1 MGRGEKKSMPS
12 FFDYTLSN
20 LYTAGQQPNTIHVS
34 DTGLSYMFRKQ
45 LFEKAISVFDF
56 NMPDN
61 WDKDYFR
68 YSLFMFGNV
77 VIFDSVVF
85 GVIPQFGT
93 LSGYNV
99 FYMPDEALVANP
111 LLPSINRLK
120 IGRDCEVIKL
130 RPDYSGIMDIVGYYA
145 DQMALITETFTCDIQ
160 NSKLSYIFM
169 AQNEAQAQAYKKMY
183 DNIYKGEPNVVIDKK
198 LMGPDGEPQWQEF
211 NQNLK
216 NTYIGDLLI
225 DALNAVEDRFCTLIG
240 IDNANTDKRER
251 LISSEVEANKA
262 ETKALSSLWLDTM
275 QNGIRKANEM
285 FSLDL
290 SVKLSQVGK
299 GVSSNGESVDIGNVP
314 GKPAS
319 V

>member
-1 MGRGEKKSMPS
+1 MPS

-77 VIFDSVVF
+77 TIFDSGVF
-85 GVIPQFGT
+85 GVIPQYGA

-169 AQNEAQAQAYKKMY
+169 ATNEAQAQAYKKMY
-183 DNIYKGEPNVVIDKK
+183 DSIYKGEPNVVIDKK
-198 LMGPDGEPQWQEF
+198 LLGPDGEPQWQSF
-211 NQNLK
+211 NQALK

-275 QNGIRKANEM
+275 QKGIRKANEM

-299 GVSSNGESVDIGNVP
+299 GITADGKGVNIGDVQ

>member
-1 MGRGEKKSMPS
+1 MPS

-56 NMPDN
+56 SMPDN

-77 VIFDSVVF
+77 TIFDSGVF
-85 GVIPQFGT
+85 GVIPQYGA

-111 LLPSINRLK
+111 LLPAINRLK

-169 AQNEAQAQAYKKMY
+169 ATNEAQAQAYKKMY
-183 DNIYKGEPNVVIDKK
+183 DSIYKGEPNVVIDKK
-198 LMGPDGEPQWQEF
+198 LLGPDGEPQWQSF
-211 NQNLK
+211 NQQLK

-262 ETKALSSLWLDTM
+262 ETKALSTLWLDTM
-275 QNGIRKANEM
+275 QKGIRKANEM

-299 GVSSNGESVDIGNVP
+299 GVAPNGQSVNIGDVQ
-314 GKPAS
+314 GKSAS

>member
-1 MGRGEKKSMPS
+1 MSS

-56 NMPDN
+56 SMPDN

-85 GVIPQFGT
+85 GVIPQYGA

-99 FYMPDEALVANP
+99 FYMPDEALVTNP

-145 DQMALITETFTCDIQ
+145 DQMALITETFTCNIQ

-169 AQNEAQAQAYKKMY
+169 ATNEAQAQAYKKMY
-183 DNIYKGEPNVVIDKK
+183 DSIYKGEPNVVIDKK
-198 LMGPDGEPQWQEF
+198 LLGPDGEPQWQSF
-211 NQNLK
+211 NQQLK

-262 ETKALSSLWLDTM
+262 ETKALSTLWLDTM
-275 QNGIRKANEM
+275 QKGIRKANEM

-299 GVSSNGESVDIGNVP
+299 GVAPNGQSVNIGDVQRKPESV
-314 GKPAS
+314 
-319 V
+319 

>member
-1 MGRGEKKSMPS
+1 MPS

-20 LYTAGQQPNTIHVS
+20 LYTAGQQPNTIHIS

-56 NMPDN
+56 TMPDN

-77 VIFDSVVF
+77 TIFDSGVF
-85 GVIPQFGT
+85 GVIPQFAT

-120 IGRDCEVIKL
+120 IGRDCEIIKL

-169 AQNEAQAQAYKKMY
+169 ATNEAQAQAYKKMY
-183 DNIYKGEPNVVIDKK
+183 DSIYKGEPNVVIDKK
-198 LMGPDGEPQWQEF
+198 LLGPDGEPQWQSF
-211 NQNLK
+211 NQALK

-275 QNGIRKANEM
+275 QKGIRKANEM
-285 FSLDL
+285 FNLDL

-299 GVSSNGESVDIGNVP
+299 GIETNGQSLNIGDVP
-314 GKPAS
+314 GKSSS

>member
-1 MGRGEKKSMPS
+1 MPS

-77 VIFDSVVF
+77 TIFDSGVF
-85 GVIPQFGT
+85 GVIPQYGA

-169 AQNEAQAQAYKKMY
+169 ATNEAQAQAYKKMY
-183 DNIYKGEPNVVIDKK
+183 DSIYKGEPNVVIDRK
-198 LMGPDGEPQWQEF
+198 LLGPDGEPQWQSF
-211 NQNLK
+211 NQQLK

-262 ETKALSSLWLDTM
+262 ETKALSTLWLDTM
-275 QNGIRKANEM
+275 QKGIRKANEM

-299 GVSSNGESVDIGNVP
+299 GVSPNGQSVNIGDVQ
-314 GKPAS
+314 GKSAS

>member
-1 MGRGEKKSMPS
+1 MGRGEEKSMPS

-56 NMPDN
+56 SMPDN

-77 VIFDSVVF
+77 TIFDSGVF
-85 GVIPQFGT
+85 GVIPQFAT

-169 AQNEAQAQAYKKMY
+169 ATNEAQAQAYKKMY
-183 DNIYKGEPNVVIDKK
+183 DSIYKGEPNVVIDKK
-198 LMGPDGEPQWQEF
+198 LLGPDGEPQWQSF
-211 NQNLK
+211 NQALK

-262 ETKALSSLWLDTM
+262 ETKALSTLWLDTM
-275 QNGIRKANEM
+275 QKGIRKANDM
-285 FSLDL
+285 FNLDL
-290 SVKLSQVGK
+290 TVKLSQVGK
-299 GVSSNGESVDIGNVP
+299 GIAADGKGVNIGDVQ